1 MTLQPL
7 LRWRRRLRLLL
18 RRDAVERSMD
28 AEMRHHLECE
38 TAEYIR
44 HGLAPDEARR
54 RAARDF
60 GGVDAVKE
68 AARDAR
74 GGRSLEDL
82 VHDLRYSAR
91 LLRRNAGFT
100 TVAVLTFAL
109 GIGAASAIFSVVYGI
124 LVRPLPYAHADRLV
138 VLWERHV
145 PRNRDQT
152 MSRLLSASPSW
163 GQGA

>member
-1 MTLQPL
+1 MTFQAL

-68 AARDAR
+68 DAR
-74 GGRSLEDL
+74 GTR
-82 VHDLRYSAR
+82 
-91 LLRRNAGFT
+91 
-100 TVAVLTFAL
+100 
-109 GIGAASAIFSVVYGI
+109 AA
-124 LVRPLPYAHADRLV
+124 ADRWRISSSTCATRRV
-138 VLWERHV
+138 SFAATRG
-145 PRNRDQT
+145 
-152 MSRLLSASPSW
+152 SRPSRS
-163 GQGA
+163 